1 MDSRSG
7 QEFRSRSAAALRS
20 GQGPVAERRPSV
32 QHFMVRDGGDYAA
45 GLGER
50 GFGFADDTLVLPT
63 GATTHL
69 DALAH
74 VWADHQMWN
83 GFSASEVTSRG
94 AARCGIDK
102 AGPIVTRALFVDAGP
117 PDGTS
122 SSDDHKL
129 TADDLQRALDRV
141 TPAPGD
147 ALVRTGWLARWRA
160 GTATAERWAG
170 LDPSCAAWID
180 EQGFALVGADN
191 VAVEAGPPRS
201 GRCRADARR
210 ADPGPGR
217 PPPGAHG
224 SRGAGDHRPHRVP
237 ARRGSAPPRRRGRQ
251 PGEPGGRPVTA
262 PSALSS
268 VSVCEAWAR
277 DGIQGWPE
285 TLTTGDKLRV
295 ITAAAASGSARST
308 PRPSFRSRSCPSS
321 PTPNRCSPASRSRSA
336 SASSP

>member
-1 MDSRSG
+1 VTAEPETAGPAPRVSNWGRWGDDDERG
-7 QEFRSRSAAALRS
+7 ALNRITPEATLRGLAAVRTGVPISLGLPLRS

-102 AGPIVTRALFVDAGP
+102 AGSIVTRALFVDAGP

-122 SSDDHKL
+122 SSDDHNL
-129 TADDLQRALDRV
+129 TTDDLQRALDRAGV

-147 ALVRTGWLARWRA
+147 ALLVRTGWLARWRA

-191 VAVEAGPPRS
+191 VAVEAGPSPDP
-201 GRCRADARR
+201 ADAAPMHVALIR
-210 ADPGPGR
+210 D
-217 PPPGAHG
+217 
-224 SRGAGDHRPHRVP
+224 RGVHLLELMDLEELA
-237 ARRGSAPPRRRGRQ
+237 
-251 PGEPGGRPVTA
+251 
-262 PSALSS
+262 
-268 VSVCEAWAR
+268 
-277 DGIQGWPE
+277 
-285 TLTTGDKLRV
+285 TTGRSEFLLVVAPLRL
-295 ITAAAASGSARST
+295 IGGAASPVNPVAVL
-308 PRPSFRSRSCPSS
+308 
-321 PTPNRCSPASRSRSA
+321 
-336 SASSP
+336 